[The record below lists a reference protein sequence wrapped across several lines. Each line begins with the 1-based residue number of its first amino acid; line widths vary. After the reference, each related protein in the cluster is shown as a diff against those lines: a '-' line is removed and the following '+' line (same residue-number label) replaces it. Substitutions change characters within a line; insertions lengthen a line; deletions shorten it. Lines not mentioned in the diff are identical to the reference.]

1 MIHSAVTRSSAAKKR
16 ALFVGAAI
24 AVALGAAS
32 GAMAQTA
39 GAGEDAGET
48 TLGELVVTAQKR
60 SERLQDVPVSVNVVS
75 ADALA
80 KSHISGLEQLQQL
93 SPSLTFTPSV
103 NTRGQGLSVRGI
115 GTLNFSDGVEP
126 TVSVVVDG
134 VVIGRSAG
142 SFFDFNDVQRIEVL
156 RGPQGMLFGKNA
168 AAGVINIVTARPN
181 LTQMEGDASIS
192 YASFNEV
199 RAKGSISVPIKSGEL
214 AARLSGFYNESDGI
228 ITNVFNGKKYNGLN
242 SYGVR
247 GKVVWSPS
255 DTFDLYA
262 TVDYT
267 SADQDCCV
275 GTVRSILPTTRYFG
289 PNGPTRASLFAGVDV
304 GPYSRQANFDGRTF
318 NDQSTWGTS
327 VEMNKDLGG
336 FSLTSITAYRA
347 FEVQDN
353 NDSDGGPLALLNINS
368 AHQKQNQFTQ
378 EVRISSPAGERLEYV
393 AGLFYFDQDVSTT
406 TDIKGNFGQV
416 LPAGAFFGNFIDRA
430 ISTRNYAA
438 FGQATYNVTD
448 QLRLI
453 GGLRYTNERLDAR
466 FKRILT
472 TGAIGGVPGLGGP
485 ALNAPKLPAKDDDVS
500 YKLGTQYKFDDSVMV
515 YATYS
520 RGYKG
525 QAINL
530 LNNLSAATVN
540 SGQYALSPETVSN
553 YEIGLRSTPFERKVT
568 FNLTFFQTEFK
579 DFQAQTFDAA
589 TTSFALANAGKL
601 RSRGGELET
610 QYSPF
615 RALQFSGNVAYAD
628 TRVQDFAPACYP
640 GQTAALGCVGGRQE
654 VTGSGLPNAPMW
666 SYTVGARYNRELE
679 NAPFD
684 LTADVSYSYRSS
696 VFFTYSDPNAVQPGY
711 GLLNLNLGLQSKD
724 GRYEVTAFA
733 RNLLDKQFVSGIVP
747 GFLDNNASGAGYT
760 QTITQDAFRR
770 IGLEARMHF

>member
-1 MIHSAVTRSSAAKKR
+1 MFHGAGMRSAGAQKS
-16 ALFVGAAI
+16 ALFVGAAVAI
-24 AVALGAAS
+24 ALGAAP
-32 GAMAQTA
+32 AALAQTVVDD
-39 GAGEDAGET
+39 GAGET

-75 ADALA
+75 GDTLAD
-80 KSHISGLEQLQQL
+80 SHISGLEQLQQL
-93 SPSLTFTPSV
+93 SPSLTFTPSA

-126 TVSVVVDG
+126 TVSVVLDG

-142 SFFDFNDVQRIEVL
+142 SFFDFNDVERIEVL

-181 LTQMEGDASIS
+181 LTEMEGDASIS

-214 AARLSGFYNESDGI
+214 AARISGFYNESDGI
-228 ITNVFNGKKYNGLN
+228 ITNVFNGQKYNGLN

-247 GKVVWSPS
+247 GKIAWSPS

-262 TVDYT
+262 TIDYT

-304 GPYSRQANFDGRTF
+304 GPYSREANFDGKTF

-327 VEMNKDLGG
+327 VEMTKELGA
-336 FSLTSITAYRA
+336 FTLTSITAYRA
-347 FEVQDN
+347 FEVEDN

-378 EVRISSPAGERLEYV
+378 ELRISSPAGERLEYV

-406 TDIKGNFGQV
+406 TDVRGNFGQV
-416 LPAGAFFGNFIDRA
+416 LPPGAYFGNFIDRA

-438 FGQATYNVTD
+438 FGQATFNVTEE
-448 QLRLI
+448 LRLI

-466 FKRILT
+466 FQRILT
-472 TGAIGGVPGLGGP
+472 PGAIGGVPGLGGP
-485 ALNAPKLPAKDDDVS
+485 ALNAPNLPAKDDDLS
-500 YKLGTQYKFDDSVMV
+500 YKLGAQYKFDSNVMV
-515 YATYS
+515 YGTYS

-540 SGQYALSPETVSN
+540 SGQYVLSPETVRN
-553 YEIGLRSTPFERKVT
+553 YEIGLRSTPFERKLT
-568 FNLTFFQTEFK
+568 FNLTFFHTEFEN
-579 DFQAQTFDAA
+579 FQAQTFDAT

-610 QYSPF
+610 QYSPI

-628 TRVQDFAPACYP
+628 TRVEDFSPACYP
-640 GQTAALGCVGGRQE
+640 GQTAALGCVGGRQD

-666 SYTVGARYNRELE
+666 SYTLTGRYNRELE

-724 GRYEVTAFA
+724 GRYQVTAFA

-747 GFLDNNASGAGYT
+747 GFLDTNATGAGYT
-760 QTITQDAFRR
+760 QTLTQDAFQRF
-770 IGLEARMHF
+770 GVEARVSF